1 MTGQRSQKSSG
12 YRERNSTAERALD
25 ILQLFDDDRLV
36 VGGQEVADALGVAR
50 STAYRYLQ
58 SLSAAGFIEE
68 HRPAGYRLG
77 PRVFELARLARKG
90 LGLSEIA
97 RPLMRE
103 LVEEVGE
110 TVLLTRRAGASVV
123 CLEREETGHPVRL
136 SYERGHVLPINAG
149 ASALVLLA
157 WATDEEVAD
166 VVAKHGLPRF
176 TGATV
181 TDEGVLR
188 ERLARI
194 RTDDAAVTRG
204 ELDADVLG
212 VAAPIR
218 DVDGAVVAAVS
229 IAALSHRVP
238 EERVPEVVAAVRRTA
253 GRITDRL
260 AVLAS

>member
-1 MTGQRSQKSSG
+1 MTGQRSQRSSG

-25 ILQLFDDDRLV
+25 ILQLFDDNRLV
-36 VGGQEVADALGVAR
+36 VGGQDVADALGVAR

-97 RPLMRE
+97 RPLMRD
-103 LVEEVGE
+103 LVEEIGE
-110 TVLLTRRAGASVV
+110 TVLLTRRAGGSVV
-123 CLEREETGHPVRL
+123 CLEREETDHPVRL

-149 ASALVLLA
+149 AAALVLLA
-157 WATDEEVAD
+157 WASEPEVDEIVAQ
-166 VVAKHGLPRF
+166 HGLPRF

-181 TDEGVLR
+181 TDVNVLR
-188 ERLARI
+188 ERLERI
-194 RTDDAAVTRG
+194 RADDAAVTRG

-218 DVDGAVVAAVS
+218 DADGGVVAAVS
-229 IAALSHRVP
+229 VAALSHRVP
-238 EERVPEVVAAVRRTA
+238 ETEVPQVTDAVRRTA
-253 GRITDRL
+253 ARISDRL